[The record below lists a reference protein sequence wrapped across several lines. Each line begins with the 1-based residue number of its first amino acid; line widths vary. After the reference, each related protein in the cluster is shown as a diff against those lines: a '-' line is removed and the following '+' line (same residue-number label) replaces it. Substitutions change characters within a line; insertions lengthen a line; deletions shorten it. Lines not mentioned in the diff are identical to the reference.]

1 MTTNAMIN
9 SVSEFIDVV
18 FEKTIILEK
27 DEGLQTFWFRGEGSN
42 TWKTPLIPKSYR
54 VLSETLSS
62 TNDLFNSNK
71 VKVIERNVN
80 AEFYRKALP
89 FISSK
94 RIDNTPWNRYFLMQ
108 HYKIPT
114 RLLDWTENALLALFF
129 AISDQLLLEHDAR
142 VWILMPFK
150 LNNKTLRKFFSAEND
165 YWVIPHGD
173 NSDKKEEIINN
184 EGKLRIA
191 ELTRRYLRM
200 DFAQDEI
207 GNSTG
212 VYYPLAIYPTYLD
225 ERMSSQ
231 KTCFTVFGNKINGLF
246 SHDDM
251 ENEYLDS
258 IDIPYT
264 IKGKLLKE
272 LKILGIDH
280 SSIYPD
286 LDGLGISIKDKY
298 ENEFFDNSETIIHFF
313 ENLEKKQA
321 LENI

>member
-1 MTTNAMIN
+1 MKTPKPIN
-9 SVSEFIDVV
+9 SVSDFIEIT
-18 FEKTIILEK
+18 FEKTLQLET
-27 DEGLQTFWFRGEGSN
+27 DEGLQSFWFRGEGSN
-42 TWKTPLIPKSYR
+42 AWKTPLVPKSYR

-62 TNDLFNSNK
+62 INDQFNSNT

-94 RIDNTPWNRYFLMQ
+94 KIDNTPWNRYFLMQ

-129 AISDQLLLEHDAR
+129 ALSDQSVLEHDAR

-150 LNNKTLRKFFSAEND
+150 LNSKTIQNFFIAENN
-165 YWVIPHGD
+165 YWIIPHGD
-173 NSDKKEEIINN
+173 NSDKKDEIINS
-184 EGKLRIA
+184 EGKLRIP

-200 DFAQDEI
+200 DFVKDEI

-231 KTCFTVFGNKINGLF
+231 KTCFTVFGNKINGLL
-246 SHDDM
+246 SHENM
-251 ENEYLDS
+251 EKGYLDS
-258 IDIPYT
+258 INIPSS
-264 IKGKLLKE
+264 IKGKMLKE
-272 LKILGIDH
+272 LQILGIDH

-286 LDGLGISIKDKY
+286 LDGLGISIRDKY
-298 ENEFFDNSETIIHFF
+298 ENKFYDNSETIIHLF
-313 ENLEKKQA
+313 ESFEKKQSP
-321 LENI
+321 ENF